1 MKTFDE
7 KLNNLLKSE
16 PTFVDD
22 AGRLLEW
29 KLQTSALTNDP
40 TLIRLLLS
48 DDSIKEKFF
57 VNIDW
62 ISLFKSD
69 VFINYISYKN
79 FLDNSYTKYKNRIW
93 LRGRWKFYK
102 DSWDVSL
109 VWPFKDCVL
118 EWWQTKE
125 DEKKKEIF
133 FNEILAQ
140 DEIDKLFSPKVFTN
154 LKKYDESWEHQV
166 DWFTKDENGFILDNF
181 VIKWNNLL
189 TLHSLKKKFRWRIKL
204 IYIDPPYNT
213 WNDWFNY
220 NDNFNRSSWL
230 TFMKNRLEI
239 ARELLSWDWSIYVN
253 IDYNQVHY
261 LKVLMDEVFWEDNF
275 QREIIWRMW
284 FLSWY
289 KTAVNNFIR
298 NHDTILFYSKDP
310 KLLDFKKTYIDN
322 KDFKEQLKKSND
334 LIKFMKKYWL
344 EESQV
349 DEILQ
354 YINHDSRWERYPL
367 EDTRNCNKWD
377 DLNSIA
383 IDSSTSKVEETVDL
397 DWENFKW
404 QKPEKLL
411 KRIIESATDEW
422 DYVLDFF
429 WGTWTTAAAAHKM
442 NRRYIVC
449 EQMDYIN
456 ETIVPRMIDV
466 INWDTS
472 WISQAVDWKWWW
484 EFIYCELKK
493 YNWEF
498 IEQIETAKNI
508 DELLKIREE
517 MKSKA
522 YFDYNFDMKE
532 FENSIDDFRDL
543 SLDEQKKV
551 LIEILNK
558 NQLYVN
564 LSDIDDEDFEVDDE
578 DKKLNSDFYN

>member
-253 IDYNQVHY
+253 ID
-261 LKVLMDEVFWEDNF
+261 
-275 QREIIWRMW
+275 
-284 FLSWY
+284 
-289 KTAVNNFIR
+289 
-298 NHDTILFYSKDP
+298 
-310 KLLDFKKTYIDN
+310 
-322 KDFKEQLKKSND
+322 
-334 LIKFMKKYWL
+334 
-344 EESQV
+344 
-349 DEILQ
+349 
-354 YINHDSRWERYPL
+354 
-367 EDTRNCNKWD
+367 
-377 DLNSIA
+377 
-383 IDSSTSKVEETVDL
+383 
-397 DWENFKW
+397 
-404 QKPEKLL
+404 
-411 KRIIESATDEW
+411 
-422 DYVLDFF
+422 
-429 WGTWTTAAAAHKM
+429 
-442 NRRYIVC
+442 
-449 EQMDYIN
+449 
-456 ETIVPRMIDV
+456 
-466 INWDTS
+466 
-472 WISQAVDWKWWW
+472 
-484 EFIYCELKK
+484 
-493 YNWEF
+493 
-498 IEQIETAKNI
+498 
-508 DELLKIREE
+508 
-517 MKSKA
+517 
-522 YFDYNFDMKE
+522 
-532 FENSIDDFRDL
+532 
-543 SLDEQKKV
+543 
-551 LIEILNK
+551 
-558 NQLYVN
+558 
-564 LSDIDDEDFEVDDE
+564 
-578 DKKLNSDFYN
+578 